1 MIKSQFKKTQ
11 MNINVQADTKTF
23 SITEMNFS
31 DVKTI
36 RDACKLYA
44 KNGSASAS
52 KLLEQIEK
60 ALENAVI

>member
-1 MIKSQFKKTQ
+1 

-31 DVKTI
+31 DIKTI

-44 KNGSASAS
+44 KNGSASAG